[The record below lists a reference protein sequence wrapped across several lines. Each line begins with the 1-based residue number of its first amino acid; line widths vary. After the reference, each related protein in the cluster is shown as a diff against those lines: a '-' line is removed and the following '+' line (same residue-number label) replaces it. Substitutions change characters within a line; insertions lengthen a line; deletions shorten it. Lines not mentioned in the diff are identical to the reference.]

1 MYDAP
6 NTCVPLQYKAYGT
19 VLRRTQKVQENDELT
34 AASGTLMRKPVCMV
48 TVERSH
54 RACDRLEVPRPCI
67 AAKVNRIVVKGQYGQ
82 INMA

>member
-1 MYDAP
+1 M
-6 NTCVPLQYKAYGT
+6 
-19 VLRRTQKVQENDELT
+19 RRTQKVQEYDELT

-67 AAKVNRIVVKGQYGQ
+67 AAKVNGFAVKGRYGQ
-82 INMA
+82 MNMA